1 MYLAS
6 ETSPLAEGEWSREME
21 RPITNQSHW
30 QTTDKKR
37 QISLGT
43 EEKEGEGWGG
53 SNGERLHPTRLWH
66 KHDLAS
72 PRTSPHPTPP
82 GGMREQDRKGKD
94 VGGGVGGLW
103 TLTWS
108 YTCQHGQRVMGERH
122 ACRPRMAGQSAEIEF
137 PRLLKRTRRRE
148 SW

>member
-1 MYLAS
+1 MHLA
-6 ETSPLAEGEWSREME
+6 GGKWSREME
-21 RPITNQSHW
+21 RPTTNQSHW
-30 QTTDKKR
+30 WTDRQKKKKKKETNQPR
-37 QISLGT
+37 YRG
-43 EEKEGEGWGG
+43 EKGWGWGG
-53 SNGERLHPTRLWH
+53 RMANAFTRP
-66 KHDLAS
+66 D
-72 PRTSPHPTPP
+72 RGVNTTSPLPELHHIRPHRGAWGSRT
-82 GGMREQDRKGKD
+82 GRGRMWE
-94 VGGGVGGLW
+94 VGWGGLW